1 VWDNICRAG
10 VDKQVVVD
18 GSDEGRSRFKNYSK
32 AGFPRAVCASVGFM
46 RVQYRQHRRIL
57 SPAIEKVPE
66 ALFIKDETVG
76 AGNA

>member
-1 VWDNICRAG
+1 MWVNICRAG

-18 GSDEGRSRFKNYSK
+18 GSDEGRSGFKNYSK

-76 AGNA
+76 TGNA